1 MTSDGRIEAYADLA
15 VRVGANVQPGQD
27 VVVSGLVEHT
37 EFMRAVARS
46 AYTAGARHVAI
57 DYSDQ
62 HVRRAMLEHAR
73 DEVLTYTP
81 PHLLT
86 LYRHLGDVRGA
97 LVHVVGDPEPDLFA
111 DLDPERVGRAR
122 MLELS
127 ELSFT
132 QVNDKSIAWSIVA
145 FPNPGWANTVF
156 GKPDVER
163 LWDAVSHAV
172 RLDQDDPVD
181 AWRTHIDRLQDRAA
195 KLNRHGFDAVRYSG
209 PGTDLTVGI
218 NPQSVWLAAGIE
230 TKWGQPHVPNLP
242 TEEVFTTPDFR
253 RADGVVRSTRPLH
266 LPVESVTVRDLE
278 LRFEAGRIVDV
289 KASTGADVVR
299 TQMKTDEGAARLGE
313 IALVDK
319 TSAVGKLGLTF
330 SNTLFDENATCHLAW
345 GGGLAMSV
353 TGASG
358 APPEHQEALGVNQS
372 KVHTDFMV
380 GGPDVTVLGVHPDG
394 TEVPIIV
401 DDTWQ
406 LD

>member
-62 HVRRAMLEHAR
+62 HVRRAMLEHAG
-73 DEVLTYTP
+73 DDVLTYTP

-111 DLDPERVGRAR
+111 DLDPERVGKAR

-163 LWDAVSHAV
+163 LWDAVS
-172 RLDQDDPVD
+172 
-181 AWRTHIDRLQDRAA
+181 
-195 KLNRHGFDAVRYSG
+195 
-209 PGTDLTVGI
+209 
-218 NPQSVWLAAGIE
+218 QSVWLAAGIE

-278 LRFEAGRIVDV
+278 LRFEAGRVVDV

-353 TGASG
+353 TGAS
-358 APPEHQEALGVNQS
+358 
-372 KVHTDFMV
+372 
-380 GGPDVTVLGVHPDG
+380 
-394 TEVPIIV
+394 
-401 DDTWQ
+401 
-406 LD
+406 